1 MTEVGI
7 EPSFIG
13 KNENLKF
20 VVPKELFRMK
30 FKSDN
35 KVDRDITNRFSKYM
49 QETFKGFQ
57 KGRET
62 KYGNE
67 NNNKTETTPQFWH
80 DFEKRTK
87 ELGVDL
93 IGYTPINPDF
103 VFYNL
108 KIYGKN
114 ALILGMELDW
124 NEIKS
129 APSINCGMEAFR
141 VYYELG
147 DLTIQLTEY
156 LKSLGYKSEAHHPF
170 GGKLLFPPHAVA
182 AGLGFMGRNGLVIT
196 PEYGPRQRWGII
208 STDAEIPAPP
218 QKDLKA
224 LEDYCNECGACI
236 RSCLGGAAYETP
248 IHYNDSPAITHIDRS
263 KCIDSLINNNYCSV
277 CLKVCPLGVPK
288 TKK

>member
-49 QETFKGFQ
+49 QETFKDFQ

-67 NNNKTETTPQFWH
+67 NNNKTETTPKFWH

-87 ELGVDL
+87 ELGLDL
-93 IGYTPINPDF
+93 IGYAPINPDF

-114 ALILGMELDW
+114 AIILGMEMDW
-124 NEIKS
+124 NAIKS

-147 DLTIQLTEY
+147 DLTIQLTEN
-156 LKSLGYKSEAHHPF
+156 LKSS
-170 GGKLLFPPHAVA
+170 
-182 AGLGFMGRNGLVIT
+182 
-196 PEYGPRQRWGII
+196 
-208 STDAEIPAPP
+208 
-218 QKDLKA
+218 
-224 LEDYCNECGACI
+224 
-236 RSCLGGAAYETP
+236 
-248 IHYNDSPAITHIDRS
+248 
-263 KCIDSLINNNYCSV
+263 
-277 CLKVCPLGVPK
+277 
-288 TKK
+288 